1 MEEKVPLYHQIYAVV
16 RQIPRGRVASYG
28 QVARIL
34 GNCTPRMVGY
44 AMSATP
50 SGSDIPWHRVINA
63 QGKISIREGI
73 SAFMQR
79 QLLEEEGVV
88 FNESHQTDFSL
99 FGWQGPGE

>member
-1 MEEKVPLYHQIYAVV
+1 LEEKVPLYQQIYTVV
-16 RQIPRGRVASYG
+16 RQIPSGRVASYG
-28 QVARIL
+28 QIARIL

-50 SGSDIPWHRVINA
+50 SGSDVPWHRVINS

-73 SAFMQR
+73 SSFMQR
-79 QLLEEEGVV
+79 QLLEEEGVI
-88 FNESHQTDFSL
+88 FNENHQTDFSL